1 MTLIKTDAI
10 VNVELDSD
18 AKQVVLIY
26 TEETGYEVKI
36 LFDAD
41 VAYKVGCKLEAYAL
55 KLQQEED

>member
-26 TEETGYEVKI
+26 TEETGYKVKI
-36 LFDAD
+36 LFDAA

-55 KLQQEED
+55 KLQEEQ